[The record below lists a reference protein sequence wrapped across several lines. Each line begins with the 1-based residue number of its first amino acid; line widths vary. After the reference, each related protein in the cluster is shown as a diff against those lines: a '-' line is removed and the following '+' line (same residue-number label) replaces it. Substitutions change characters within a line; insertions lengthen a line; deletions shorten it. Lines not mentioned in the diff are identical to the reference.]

1 MHNLHRRATKEGF
14 ETVELSGMRL
24 FDELYSKRSVE
35 AGAKNEKRHIASDG
49 GDSRE
54 STRIEDA
61 RRPKELRYIHLLIH
75 IIQQRSAG

>member
-1 MHNLHRRATKEGF
+1 M
-14 ETVELSGMRL
+14 
-24 FDELYSKRSVE
+24 YSKRSVE
-35 AGAKNEKRHIASDG
+35 AGAMNEKRHIASDG